1 MKYKVAVL
9 TSTRAEYGLLKNLC
23 KLIESEKSLQL
34 KIVVTGTHLEEEY
47 GYTYDQIEKDGFK
60 NLELINL
67 SIKNICAGEIA
78 ANLIKKI
85 SIFFDSFKP
94 DYFIILGDRY
104 EALGAAYAAFL
115 KKISIFHLHGGE
127 QTIGSLDQGFR
138 NAISQLANFHFTSQE
153 IHTTNLINMGINKK
167 RIITSGPMILDVLDS
182 HKSISKYEFEK
193 ILGFKFGTFNAVL
206 TFHPESYCEDYGIK
220 KLKKH

>member
-67 SIKNICAGEIA
+67 SMTVI
-78 ANLIKKI
+78 LI
-85 SIFFDSFKP
+85 SFNC
-94 DYFIILGDRY
+94 
-104 EALGAAYAAFL
+104 FL
-115 KKISIFHLHGGE
+115 
-127 QTIGSLDQGFR
+127 R
-138 NAISQLANFHFTSQE
+138 
-153 IHTTNLINMGINKK
+153 
-167 RIITSGPMILDVLDS
+167 
-182 HKSISKYEFEK
+182 
-193 ILGFKFGTFNAVL
+193 
-206 TFHPESYCEDYGIK
+206 
-220 KLKKH
+220 